1 MMCGCIW
8 AAWVVQVNR
17 LPSIKNSLY
26 LLGRKQRLLASK
38 KRKQRLLGGSP
49 VNSSEVLLRPYYLL
63 PTCVLSFPVSSF
75 FFDNKHTYIK
85 STAAKLQSG
94 PPKKTELQK
103 GPGTRQDEDDSV
115 HGDGDGEAAD
125 GGSQRRRRR
134 LQPGGDRA
142 QSVGLE
148 RVGEA
153 VVEEAHRR
161 PVDVV
166 GFVDGDK

>member
-1 MMCGCIW
+1 VC
-8 AAWVVQVNR
+8 A
-17 LPSIKNSLY
+17 
-26 LLGRKQRLLASK
+26 
-38 KRKQRLLGGSP
+38 
-49 VNSSEVLLRPYYLL
+49 E
-63 PTCVLSFPVSSF
+63 LSGQQFF

-103 GPGTRQDEDDSV
+103 GPGTRQEEDDSV